1 MLSSLPLVRESRTVL
16 NSGFHAADFRF
27 QLLDSEVFVSGS
39 QIPDSTLQWD
49 SRFQIPIAVFRI
61 PRPRIPDF
69 FLESGKESGFPKAGQ
84 TFCEMTDSG
93 DHYNDCI

>member
-27 QLLDSEVFVSGS
+27 QLLDSEFFVSGS
-39 QIPDSTLQWD
+39 RIPDSTLLWD
-49 SRFQIPIAVFRI
+49 SRFQIPMAVFRI

-69 FLESGKESGFPKAGQ
+69 TSKISKILESGKESGFPNTGQ
-84 TFCEMTDSG
+84 TFCE
-93 DHYNDCI
+93 N

>member
-16 NSGFHAADFRF
+16 NSGFHAVDFRF

-49 SRFQIPIAVFRI
+49 SRFQIPDSYSCI
-61 PRPRIPDF
+61 PNSKAQD
-69 FLESGKESGFPKAGQ
+69 SGFYKQKFLRFWNP
-84 TFCEMTDSG
+84 ERNPDSLT
-93 DHYNDCI
+93 

>member
-39 QIPDSTLQWD
+39 QIPDS
-49 SRFQIPIAVFRI
+49 
-61 PRPRIPDF
+61 
-69 FLESGKESGFPKAGQ
+69 
-84 TFCEMTDSG
+84 
-93 DHYNDCI
+93 

>member
-16 NSGFHAADFRF
+16 NSRF

-69 FLESGKESGFPKAGQ
+69 TSKNFQ
-84 TFCEMTDSG
+84 DSG
-93 DHYNDCI
+93 IRKGIRIP

>member
-16 NSGFHAADFRF
+16 NSGFHAADLRF

-69 FLESGKESGFPKAGQ
+69 TSKNFS
-84 TFCEMTDSG
+84 DSG
-93 DHYNDCI
+93 IRKGIRIP